1 MNKTWWMILLGACT
15 SGGTDITGKG
25 DGADDTDTTGET
37 EDTTPAETDDSEAP
51 SSSAIVGDWVSQGDD
66 VSTLLGGPPFNF
78 ARIDATFEADGSY
91 EAVGLADD
99 NSTFTFTGTYVVDES
114 TDPATIDIE
123 QTAPAPATVQG
134 IWRVEDDVL
143 TYDIVDIGFGTPPTV
158 AGGFGS
164 SSAGAANIQ
173 TYRKP

>member
-1 MNKTWWMILLGACT
+1 MNKIWWMILLGACT

-66 VSTLLGGPPFNF
+66 VAELLAGPPGNTV
-78 ARIDATFEADGSY
+78 RIDATFSADGSY
-91 EAVGLADD
+91 EAVAESQDG
-99 NSTFTFTGTYVVDES
+99 STFTFVGEYTVDDS
-114 TDPATIDIE
+114 TDPSTIEIA
-123 QTAPAPATVQG
+123 QSAPYPATVQG
-134 IWRVEDDVL
+134 IWAVEGGVL
-143 TYDIVDIGFGTPPTV
+143 TYDIVDVAFGTPPTV